1 LIYALLFI
9 IHHSSFIIVYSIKLL
24 TNNQLNMNRI
34 KAIFCI
40 CIAFTMTRCVP
51 PEYGKVQYSGINID
65 FRNPTVQLLYTL
77 QDRQN
82 VDSLARYF
90 RDRNPTYR
98 YISAMAFASIKDK
111 KVVDSLIVMLKD
123 TMADVRLAAAYALGQ
138 IEDKKAEPALMASF
152 RPLDTLGQKA
162 RFNATVLEAIGKCG
176 SAKNLSLLTGI
187 KTFKIRDTILLEGQA
202 LGIYRYGLRDTFT
215 GESIRKMIGFLQEPR
230 YPATV
235 RAIAANY
242 LGRLKTKYD
251 TAYTNPMVKIFPTE
265 KDPNVRM
272 GLAKA
277 LGKAYQPSMVN
288 TLETYLQGE
297 TDFRVTCNLLSA
309 LSDFPYTAVHPIILA
324 HLKDKNPQ
332 IAATAAEYLVAH
344 GDDKDG
350 MLYQKLATEAAA
362 GTPVRYV
369 LYAAAVRYSS
379 GFAKLRDSLNSDL
392 KNEYKSNPNPYQKAA
407 CVRALAQAAWNFDF
421 LRTEALNPASPPI
434 VKVTAAQG
442 LMAIANRTDFN
453 ALFQNDAGR
462 IRQELK
468 ATFFDLLRT
477 ADAGLVAEV
486 SKILRNPM
494 IYDRKSMA
502 DSVGI
507 LTDAMKR
514 LKKLPQ
520 DLEAH
525 QEIAQSINYIR
536 DSVFV
541 AKKKLPYTRSIDWNI
556 VNMSLNSVATVMT
569 TKGEIKMQFMGRNAP
584 ATVANFVKLSKSGFF
599 NGKTFHRVVPNF
611 VVQTGCPRGDGYG
624 GLDFSIRSELT
635 PLHYET
641 EGYVGM
647 ASAGAHTESSQWFI
661 TQSPAMHLDPNYTIF
676 AKVISGMN
684 VVYSLGVGDAIQ
696 TVTIQ

>member
-1 LIYALLFI
+1 MNKIKSIFFLG
-9 IHHSSFIIVYSIKLL
+9 IVL
-24 TNNQLNMNRI
+24 
-34 KAIFCI
+34 
-40 CIAFTMTRCVP
+40 TMTCCVP
-51 PEYGKVQYSGINID
+51 PEYGRVQYSGINID
-65 FRNPTVQLLYTL
+65 FRDPNVQLLYTL

-123 TMADVRLAAAYALGQ
+123 TVADVRLAAAYALGQ
-138 IEDKKAEPALMASF
+138 IEDKKAEMPLISSF

-176 SAKNLSLLTGI
+176 SAKNLALLTSI
-187 KTFKIRDTILLEGQA
+187 KTFRVRDTILLEGQA
-202 LGIYRYGLRDTFT
+202 LGIYRYGMRDTFT
-215 GESIRKMIGFLQEPR
+215 GDAIRKMIGFLQETR
-230 YPATV
+230 NPATV

-277 LGKAYQPSMVN
+277 LGKAYQPAMVN

-297 TDFRVTCNLLSA
+297 TDFRVTCNLLNA
-309 LSDFPYTAVHPIILA
+309 LSDFPYVAVQPIIFRY
-324 HLKDKNPQ
+324 LKDKNPQ
-332 IAATAAEYLVAH
+332 VAATAAEYLVAH

-350 MLYQKLATEAAA
+350 PAYQKWATEAAV

-392 KNEYKSNPNPYQKAA
+392 KNEYKSNPNVYQKAA
-407 CVRALAQAAWNFDF
+407 CIRALSQAVWNFDF
-421 LRTEALNPASPPI
+421 LRGEAINPANAPI
-434 VKVTAAQG
+434 VKVTAAAG
-442 LMAIANRTDFN
+442 LMGIASRTDFN

-468 ATFFDLLRT
+468 ATFFELLRT

-486 SKILRNPM
+486 SKILRNPT
-494 IYDRKSMA
+494 IYDRRSML
-502 DSVGI
+502 DSVPI
-507 LTDAMKR
+507 LTDAMLR
-514 LKKLPQ
+514 LKKLPN

-541 AKKKLPYTRSIDWNI
+541 PKKKLPHTRSIDWNV

-569 TKGEIKMQFMGRNAP
+569 TKGEIKMQLMARNAP

-599 NGKTFHRVVPNF
+599 TGKTFHRVVPNF

-624 GLDFSIRSELT
+624 CLDFSIRSELS
-635 PLHYET
+635 PLHYES

-647 ASAGAHTESSQWFI
+647 ASAGVHTESSQWFI

-676 AKVISGMN
+676 AKVVSGMN
-684 VVYSLGVGDAIQ
+684 VVHALGVGDIMQSVIIQ
-696 TVTIQ
+696 

>member
-1 LIYALLFI
+1 M
-9 IHHSSFIIVYSIKLL
+9 
-24 TNNQLNMNRI
+24 NLNKI
-34 KAIFCI
+34 PIIFCI
-40 CIAFTMTRCVP
+40 LIACTMTRCVP
-51 PEYGKVQYSGINID
+51 PEYGRVQYSGINID
-65 FRNPTVQLLYTL
+65 FRDPNVQLLYML

-82 VDSLARYF
+82 VDSLSRYF

-98 YISAMAFASIKDK
+98 YIAAMAFASIKDK

-138 IEDKKAEPALMASF
+138 IEDRKAETALISSF
-152 RPLDTLGQKA
+152 RPLDTAGQKA

-176 SAKNLSLLTGI
+176 GTKNLSLLTSI

-215 GESIRKMIGFLQEPR
+215 GESIRKMIGFLHETR
-230 YPATV
+230 YPSTV

-251 TAYTNPMVKIFPTE
+251 TAYTNPMVKIYATE

-277 LGKAYQPSMVN
+277 LGKAYQPAMVN
-288 TLETYLQGE
+288 TLETYLQSE
-297 TDFRVTCNLLSA
+297 TDYRVTCNLLNA
-309 LSDFPYTAVHPIILA
+309 LADFPYTAVQPIILTY
-324 HLKDKNPQ
+324 LKNKNPQ
-332 IAATAAEYLVAH
+332 VAATAAEYLVAH

-350 MLYQKLATEAAA
+350 ISYQKLATEAAV

-392 KNEYKSNPNPYQKAA
+392 KNEYKLNANVYQKAA
-407 CVRALAQAAWNFDF
+407 CIRALSQAVWNFDF
-421 LRTEALNPASPPI
+421 LRGEALNASNPPI

-442 LMAIANRTDFN
+442 LMGIVNRTDFN

-468 ATFFDLLRT
+468 ATFFELLRT

-486 SKILRNPM
+486 SKILRNPNL
-494 IYDRKSMA
+494 YDRRSML
-502 DSVGI
+502 DSVSI
-507 LTDAMKR
+507 LTDAMLR
-514 LKKLPQ
+514 LKKLPN
-520 DLEAH
+520 DLESH
-525 QEIAQSINYIR
+525 QEIAQTINYIR

-541 AKKKLPYTRSIDWNI
+541 PKKKLPYTRSIDWNV

-569 TKGEIKMQFMGRNAP
+569 TKGEIKMQFLTRNAP

-599 NGKTFHRVVPNF
+599 NGKIFHRVVPNF

-624 GLDFSIRSELT
+624 CLDFSIRSELS

-647 ASAGAHTESSQWFI
+647 ASAGVHTESSQWFI

-676 AKVISGMN
+676 AKVVSGMN
-684 VVYSLGVGDAIQ
+684 VVYSLGVGDSVQSVVIQ
-696 TVTIQ
+696 

>member
-1 LIYALLFI
+1 
-9 IHHSSFIIVYSIKLL
+9 
-24 TNNQLNMNRI
+24 MNKI
-34 KAIFCI
+34 QIIFCI
-40 CIAFTMTRCVP
+40 GLALTMTCCVP
-51 PEYGKVQYSGINID
+51 PEYGRVQYSGINID
-65 FRNPTVQLLYTL
+65 FRDPNVQLLYTL

-111 KVVDSLIVMLKD
+111 KVVDSLMVMLKD
-123 TMADVRLAAAYALGQ
+123 TMPDVRLAAAYALGQ
-138 IEDKKAEPALMASF
+138 IEDKKAEPALISSF
-152 RPLDTLGQKA
+152 RPSDTLGQKA
-162 RFNATVLEAIGKCG
+162 RFNAAVLEAIGKCG

-215 GESIRKMIGFLQEPR
+215 GESIRKMIGFLQETR
-230 YPATV
+230 YPSTV

-265 KDPNVRM
+265 QDPNVRM

-277 LGKAYQPSMVN
+277 LGKAYQPTMVN
-288 TLETYLQGE
+288 TLETYLKGE
-297 TDFRVTCNLLSA
+297 TDFRVTCNLLNA
-309 LSDFPYTAVHPIILA
+309 LTDFPYKAVQPIILA
-324 HLKDKNPQ
+324 YLKDKNPQ
-332 IAATAAEYLVAH
+332 VAATAAEYLVAH

-350 MLYQKLATEAAA
+350 ISYQKLATEAAV

-392 KNEYKSNPNPYQKAA
+392 KNEYKSNPNVYQKAA
-407 CVRALAQAAWNFDF
+407 CIRALSQAVWNFDF
-421 LRTEALNPASPPI
+421 LRGEALNAANPPI

-442 LMAIANRTDFN
+442 LMAIASRTDFN

-468 ATFFDLLRT
+468 ATFFELLRT

-486 SKILRNPM
+486 SKILRNPN
-494 IYDRKSMA
+494 IYDKRSLL
-502 DSVGI
+502 DSVSI
-507 LTDAMKR
+507 LTDAMLR
-514 LKKLPQ
+514 LKKLPN
-520 DLEAH
+520 DLESH

-536 DSVFV
+536 DSIFV
-541 AKKKLPYTRSIDWNI
+541 PKKKLPYTRSIDWNV
-556 VNMSLNSVATVMT
+556 VNMSLSSGATVMT
-569 TKGEIKMQFMGRNAP
+569 TKGEIKMQFMTRNAP
-584 ATVANFVKLSKSGFF
+584 ATVANFIKLSKSSFF
-599 NGKTFHRVVPNF
+599 NGKIFHRVVPNF
-611 VVQTGCPRGDGYG
+611 VVQTGCVRGDGYG
-624 GLDFSIRSELT
+624 CMDFSIRSELS

-647 ASAGAHTESSQWFI
+647 ANAGPHTESSQWFI

-676 AKVISGMN
+676 AKVVSGMN
-684 VVYSLGVGDAIQ
+684 VVHSLGVGDAVQSVIIQ
-696 TVTIQ
+696 